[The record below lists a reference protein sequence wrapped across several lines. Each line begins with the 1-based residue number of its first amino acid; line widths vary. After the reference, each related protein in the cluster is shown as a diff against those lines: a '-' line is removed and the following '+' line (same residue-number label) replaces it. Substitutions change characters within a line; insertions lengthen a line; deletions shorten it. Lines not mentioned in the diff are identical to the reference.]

1 MAQDFVFS
9 ASGMG
14 GGGFRK
20 EPPDGGGVDKRVLFK
35 DKVIGN
41 KKPMVHIADSIF
53 EGLCAPW
60 EVALVVK
67 LLGKS
72 IVYNVMKSRLTRLW
86 RLTLG
91 FDILDIGN
99 NFYMVKFDTEMDRTK
114 VMEEGPWMI
123 FDHYLTV

>member
-1 MAQDFVFS
+1 M
-9 ASGMG
+9 
-14 GGGFRK
+14 
-20 EPPDGGGVDKRVLFK
+20 
-35 DKVIGN
+35 
-41 KKPMVHIADSIF
+41 
-53 EGLCAPW
+53 
-60 EVALVVK
+60 VVK

-123 FDHYLTV
+123 FDHYLSTKNGLQILSPQ